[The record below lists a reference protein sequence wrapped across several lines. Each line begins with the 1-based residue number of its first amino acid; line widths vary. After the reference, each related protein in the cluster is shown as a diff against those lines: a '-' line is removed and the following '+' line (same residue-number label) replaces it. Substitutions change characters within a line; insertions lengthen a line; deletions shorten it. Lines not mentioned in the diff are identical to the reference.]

1 MTSKLWSKG
10 YDLLPTLERYCA
22 ARNAALDGAL
32 ARQDVWGSLAHSRML
47 RHVGLLTEEEGEL
60 LHDALCSLLREADA
74 GALVPTAADE
84 DIHTL
89 IERLLVE
96 RIGAVG
102 KKVHIG
108 RSRNDQALV
117 DVRLYAK
124 EALLDIAACA
134 LDVASKFLAM
144 AQEHQWV
151 PMPGYTHMQRG
162 MLSSVGLWAAAHAEA
177 LLDDCIA
184 LETAYRLN
192 DQCPLGSAAAY
203 GAPLPLDRDQT
214 ANLLGFAAPHH
225 NVLTA
230 ANSRGKIEA
239 ATVQELSL
247 IMLDLSKFAQDVLL
261 FTTSEFAFFDAPP
274 ELCDGSS
281 IMPQKRNLSP
291 LELVRARAQTLIALQ
306 GQMLSTLAGLPS
318 GYNMD
323 FQETKGPLLE
333 ACAICH
339 DSLEVVGLYAA
350 HLQPNHQALADAC
363 TAELFATDHAYELA
377 EQGMPFR
384 DAYRIVAANPTNQ
397 EPGDLVARLH
407 ARTAIGSPGNLQLG
421 AIERRMHDLQVAWQT
436 RRDAFT
442 SALAGLLAGEDESS
456 AKVAGPNAGPNA
468 SSTASGSL
476 LTASVALG
484 I

>member
-1 MTSKLWSKG
+1 MSSKLWSKG
-10 YDLLPTLERYCA
+10 YDLLPRLERYCA
-22 ARNAALDGAL
+22 TRNAALDGAL
-32 ARQDVWGSLAHSRML
+32 ARQDVWGSLAHARML
-47 RHVGLLTEEEGEL
+47 RQVGLLTEDEGEL
-60 LHDALCSLLREADA
+60 LHNALCALMQEADA
-74 GALVPTAADE
+74 GTLIPSAGDE

-89 IERLLVE
+89 IERLLVV
-96 RIGAVG
+96 RIGPIG

-117 DVRLYAK
+117 DIRLYAK

-134 LDVASKFLAM
+134 LEVAAKLLTM
-144 AQEHQWV
+144 AREHEWV
-151 PMPGYTHMQRG
+151 AMPGYTHMQRG

-184 LETAYRLN
+184 LETAYRMN

-203 GAPLPLDRDQT
+203 GAPLPLDRDYT
-214 ANLLGFAAPHH
+214 AKLLGFAAPDH

-239 ATVQELSL
+239 ATVQTLSL

-261 FTTSEFAFFDAPP
+261 FTTSEFALFDAPP

-281 IMPQKRNLSP
+281 IMPQKHNFSP
-291 LELVRARAQTLIALQ
+291 LELVRARAQTVIALQ

-339 DSLEVVGLYAA
+339 DSLEVVGLYAT
-350 HLQPNHQALADAC
+350 HLQPDRQALADAC
-363 TAELFATDHAYELA
+363 TAEIFATDHAYELA
-377 EQGMPFR
+377 QQGMPFR
-384 DAYRIVAANPTNQ
+384 DAYGIVAANPTNQ

-407 ARTAIGSPGNLQLG
+407 ARTAVGASGNLQLG
-421 AIERRMHDLQVAWQT
+421 EVEGRMHDLQVTWQA
-436 RRDAFT
+436 RRDALT
-442 SALAGLLAGEDESS
+442 SALTALLAGEDKSS
-456 AKVAGPNAGPNA
+456 AKVSGPYA

-476 LTASVALG
+476 LTAPVALG

>member
-1 MTSKLWSKG
+1 MASKLWSKG

-22 ARNAALDGAL
+22 SRNASLDGAL
-32 ARQDVWGSLAHSRML
+32 ARQDVWGSLAHTRML

-60 LHDALCSLLREADA
+60 LHGALCAILSEVDVGDLA
-74 GALVPTAADE
+74 PTAEDE

-89 IERLLVE
+89 VERLLVE
-96 RIGAVG
+96 RIGPTG
-102 KKVHIG
+102 KKVHMG

-117 DVRLYAK
+117 DLRLYVK

-134 LDVASKFLAM
+134 LDVAAQLLAM
-144 AQEHQWV
+144 AREHEWV

-162 MLSSVGLWAAAHAEA
+162 MLSSLGLWAAAHAEA
-177 LLDDCIA
+177 LLDDCVA
-184 LETAYRLN
+184 LESAYHLN

-203 GAPLPLDRDQT
+203 GAPLSLDRDYT
-214 ANLLGFAAPHH
+214 AKLLGFATLHH

-239 ATVQELSL
+239 ATVQALSL

-261 FTTSEFAFFDAPP
+261 FTTREFAFFHAPP

-281 IMPQKRNLSP
+281 IMPQKRNFSP

-323 FQETKGPLLE
+323 FQETKAPLLE
-333 ACAICH
+333 AFVICH
-339 DSLEVVGLYAA
+339 DSLEVVGLYATR
-350 HLQPNHQALADAC
+350 LQPDRQALANAC
-363 TAELFATDHAYELA
+363 TAEIFATDHAYELA
-377 EQGMPFR
+377 QQGVPFR
-384 DAYRIVAANPTNQ
+384 DAYRIVAANPTDQ
-397 EPGDLVARLH
+397 EPGDLVARLR
-407 ARTAIGSPGNLQLG
+407 ARTAVGAPGNLQLG
-421 AIERRMHDLQVAWQT
+421 EVETRIHRLQMTWQA

-442 SALAGLLAGEDESS
+442 SALTALLAGDDAS
-456 AKVAGPNAGPNA
+456 AAKMADAHTG
-468 SSTASGSL
+468 STASSSP
-476 LTASVALG
+476 LTAAIALG

>member
-1 MTSKLWSKG
+1 MTAKLWSKG
-10 YDLLPTLERYCA
+10 YDLLPVLERFCA
-22 ARNAALDGAL
+22 SRNAALDGAL
-32 ARQDVWGSLAHSRML
+32 TRQDVWGSLAHARML
-47 RHVGLLTEEEGEL
+47 RHVGLLADEEGEL
-60 LHDALCSLLREADA
+60 LHTALCALMQEADA
-74 GALVPTAADE
+74 GLLTPSVGDE

-89 IERLLVE
+89 IERLLVD
-96 RIGAVG
+96 RIGPVG

-108 RSRNDQALV
+108 RSRNDQVLV
-117 DVRLYAK
+117 DIRLYAK
-124 EALLDIAACA
+124 QALLDIAACA
-134 LDVASKFLAM
+134 LEVAAKLLTM
-144 AQEHQWV
+144 AREHEWV

-177 LLDDCIA
+177 LLDDCVA

-203 GAPLPLDRDQT
+203 GAPMPLDRDYT
-214 ANLLGFAAPHH
+214 AKLLGFAAPHH

-239 ATVQELSL
+239 ATVQALSL
-247 IMLDLSKFAQDVLL
+247 ILLDLSKFAQDVLL
-261 FTTSEFAFFDAPP
+261 FTTSEFAFFDAPA

-281 IMPQKRNLSP
+281 IMPQKRNFSP
-291 LELVRARAQTLIALQ
+291 LELVRARAQTVIALQ
-306 GQMLSTLAGLPS
+306 AQMLATLAGLPS

-363 TAELFATDHAYELA
+363 TADLFATDHAYELA
-377 EQGMPFR
+377 QQGMPFR
-384 DAYRIVAANPTNQ
+384 DAYRIVAASPTNQ

-407 ARTAIGSPGNLQLG
+407 ARTATGSSGNLQLD
-421 AIERRMHDLQVAWQT
+421 EVEHRRYDLQLAWQA
-436 RRDAFT
+436 RSDAFMT
-442 SALAGLLAGEDESS
+442 ALTALLAGEDDSH
-456 AKVAGPNAGPNA
+456 ATVAGPDAGP
-468 SSTASGSL
+468 TASNSL
-476 LTASVALG
+476 LTAPVALG

>member
-10 YDLLPTLERYCA
+10 YDLHPTLDRYCA
-22 ARNAALDGAL
+22 ARNAALDGSL
-32 ARQDVWGSLAHSRML
+32 ARQDVWGSLAHARML

-60 LHDALCSLLREADA
+60 LHMALCALLREADE
-74 GALVPTAADE
+74 GTFVPSPDDE

-89 IERLLVE
+89 TERLLVE
-96 RIGAVG
+96 RIGSPG

-117 DVRLYAK
+117 DIRLFAK
-124 EALLDIAACA
+124 EALLDIVACA
-134 LDVASKFLAM
+134 LDVATKLLAT
-144 AQEHQWV
+144 AQEHEWI

-177 LLDDCIA
+177 LLDDCVA
-184 LETAYRLN
+184 LESAYQLN
-192 DQCPLGSAAAY
+192 DQCPLGSAASY
-203 GAPLPLDRDQT
+203 GAPLPLDRDYT
-214 ANLLGFAAPHH
+214 TKALGFAAPHH

-239 ATVQELSL
+239 ATVQALSL
-247 IMLDLSKFAQDVLL
+247 VMLDLSKFAQDVLL
-261 FTTSEFAFFDAPP
+261 FTTSEFAFFHAPA

-281 IMPQKRNLSP
+281 IMPQKRNFSP
-291 LELVRARAQTLIALQ
+291 LELVRARAQTVIALQ
-306 GQMLSTLAGLPS
+306 GQMLATLAGLPS

-323 FQETKGPLLE
+323 FQETKAPLLE

-350 HLQPNHQALADAC
+350 HLQPDRQALADAC

-377 EQGMPFR
+377 QQGIPFR
-384 DAYRIVAANPTNQ
+384 DAYRVVAANPTDQ
-397 EPGDLVARLH
+397 EPGDLVARLR
-407 ARTAIGSPGNLQLG
+407 ARTAIGAPGNLQLG
-421 AIERRMHDLQVAWQT
+421 AVETRIHGLQATWQA
-436 RRDAFT
+436 RRDAFV
-442 SALAGLLAGEDESS
+442 SALTALLVEADVSS
-456 AKVAGPNAGPNA
+456 AKVADAQAGSSA
-468 SSTASGSL
+468 SSSP
-476 LTASVALG
+476 LTAPIALG